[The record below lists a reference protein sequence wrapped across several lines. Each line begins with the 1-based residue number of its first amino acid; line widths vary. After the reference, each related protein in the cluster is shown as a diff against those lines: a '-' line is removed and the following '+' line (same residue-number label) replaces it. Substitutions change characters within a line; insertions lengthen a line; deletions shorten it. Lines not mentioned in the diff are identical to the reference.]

1 MSTESLSAKPSQQVV
16 TLGKA
21 LKLAEGWVKNMCG
34 SDADD
39 SLFPDVESR
48 SAGLGL
54 GAKYIP
60 HSKAV
65 AITDPLERKL
75 HAKLVSAKARNERDN
90 VEQDQ
95 NSKGVKDDDDNEED
109 LENRNNA
116 ICKKGTGVW
125 AEFLQGR
132 NSSGKQ
138 RKRR

>member
-21 LKLAEGWVKNMCG
+21 LKLAEGWVKNMSG

-48 SAGLGL
+48 PARLGL

-60 HSKAV
+60 HSKTV

-75 HAKLVSAKARNERDN
+75 HAKLVPARARNDREN

-95 NSKGVKDDDDNEED
+95 NSKGVKDDDEDEEA
-109 LENRNNA
+109 LESRSNA
-116 ICKKGTGVW
+116 ICKKSTGVW

-132 NSSGKQ
+132 NSSGKK